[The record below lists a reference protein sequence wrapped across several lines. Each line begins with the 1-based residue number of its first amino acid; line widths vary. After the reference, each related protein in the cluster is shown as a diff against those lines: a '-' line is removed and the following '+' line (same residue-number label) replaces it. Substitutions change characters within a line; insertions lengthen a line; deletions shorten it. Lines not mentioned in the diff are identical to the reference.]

1 MATDR
6 RQAYANSI
14 QLAAKP
20 TRSQPF
26 ILHIMLSL
34 STAAM
39 LSPDQMMAGLHDVL
53 PHFKQIEWY
62 ERTASTNADLLTK
75 ARTSELRLARPW
87 LLGSHLQD
95 LGRGRAGRRWQNR
108 SGANLMFSCAFDVF
122 LQPRQLPALSPL
134 AGVAACEALRSL
146 LHPQHRDQ
154 MVMKWPNDI
163 QWKFSKLAGILVE
176 VTRASTSRL
185 SSDHHVV
192 IIGIGLNLN
201 DARALS
207 QSLNRRIADWAEITA
222 EDDWAAAVS
231 TPVMAGAIAQ
241 AWYKGLNDA
250 IRQGFGGFPE
260 RYANV
265 DALAG
270 QYINVL
276 DNGRIVNAGIAC
288 GVNSLGQLMV
298 RTPDGQIPVSVGEVS
313 VRPQT

>member
-1 MATDR
+1 
-6 RQAYANSI
+6 
-14 QLAAKP
+14 
-20 TRSQPF
+20 
-26 ILHIMLSL
+26 MLSL

-39 LSPDQMMAGLHDVL
+39 LSPDQMMAGLREIL

-95 LGRGRAGRRWQNR
+95 FGRGRAGRRWQNR

-122 LQPRQLPALSPL
+122 LPPRQLPALSPL

-146 LHPQHRDQ
+146 LHPEHRDQ

-207 QSLNRRIADWAEITA
+207 QSLNRQIADWAEITA
-222 EDDWAAAVS
+222 EDDWAAAVP
-231 TPVMAGAIAQ
+231 TPVIAGTIAQ
-241 AWYKGLNDA
+241 AWYSSLNDV

-288 GVNSLGQLMV
+288 GVNSLGQLLV
-298 RTPDGQIPVSVGEVS
+298 RTPDGEIPVSVGEVS

>member
-1 MATDR
+1 
-6 RQAYANSI
+6 
-14 QLAAKP
+14 
-20 TRSQPF
+20 
-26 ILHIMLSL
+26 
-34 STAAM
+34 
-39 LSPDQMMAGLHDVL
+39 
-53 PHFKQIEWY
+53 
-62 ERTASTNADLLTK
+62 
-75 ARTSELRLARPW
+75 
-87 LLGSHLQD
+87 
-95 LGRGRAGRRWQNR
+95 
-108 SGANLMFSCAFDVF
+108 
-122 LQPRQLPALSPL
+122 
-134 AGVAACEALRSL
+134 
-146 LHPQHRDQ
+146 
-154 MVMKWPNDI
+154 
-163 QWKFSKLAGILVE
+163 
-176 VTRASTSRL
+176 ASTSRL

-241 AWYKGLNDA
+241 AWYEGLNDA